1 MLLDAFFF
9 IKFPMIL
16 LVNLVLGQ
24 KLELLEQAAPVDK
37 MNRILCSEARAS
49 GPHIVHLGL
58 PALILPALIKSS

>member
-37 MNRILCSEARAS
+37 MNRILCSDWLDKRAS
-49 GPHIVHLGL
+49 YCPLGI
-58 PALILPALIKSS
+58 ACFDTACTN